1 MGKKTLITAFAALLA
16 FFGYLYF
23 SRPAAYV
30 AEVRA
35 GRAVK
40 AVPGSITVQAEY
52 EMQLRSD
59 LGGRVLRSFIE
70 KGQHVS
76 EGDVLCELDTGDLR
90 LDIERIENEYETAKR
105 RLAVGSA
112 VELQLATSAENLAEF
127 ERLNRAGRYADS
139 ELTKRRR
146 EHAQVEQRAALEK
159 VNNAQTLASYENT
172 LRQRQRQ
179 LEKMTLRAPFDG
191 VVSQV
196 YARAGDLIGGGASIA
211 TLISTSRTV
220 EAKISEEDFADIR
233 VGQKVNA
240 RFLPYGAALYDGTV
254 SKILPTADPT
264 TQRYIV
270 ELEVEIDP
278 ARLVPGITG
287 EVTIVV
293 GEREAKALIPR
304 RALFGSSVYVV
315 REGRVELRSV
325 SVGYVSLTTVEIT
338 KGLEAGEQVIVEALD
353 QFREG
358 QRVRPVLPDLQGR

>member
-1 MGKKTLITAFAALLA
+1 MGKKTLIAAFAALLVV
-16 FFGYLYF
+16 FGYLYF

-76 EGDVLCELDTGDLR
+76 EGDILCELDRGDL
-90 LDIERIENEYETAKR
+90 LIEIERIENEYETAKR

-127 ERLNRAGRYADS
+127 ERLNRAGRYADA

-159 VNNAQTLASYENT
+159 VNNEQTLASYENT

-196 YARAGDLIGGGASIA
+196 YARAGDLIGGGASVA
-211 TLISTSRTV
+211 ALISTSRTV

-233 VGQKVNA
+233 VGQKVSA
-240 RFLPYGAALYDGTV
+240 RFLPYGNTLYDGTV

-293 GEREAKALIPR
+293 GEREAQALIPR
-304 RALFGSSVYVV
+304 RALFGNAVYVV
-315 REGRVELRSV
+315 RDGRVELRPV
-325 SVGYVSLTTVEIT
+325 NVGYVSLTTVEIT

-358 QRVRPVLPDLQGR
+358 QRVRPVLADSQGR

>member
-1 MGKKTLITAFAALLA
+1 MPKKLLLAVLGALLA
-16 FFGYLYF
+16 IGAYF
-23 SRPAAYV
+23 YFARPVAYV

-52 EMQLRSD
+52 EMQLRSE
-59 LGGRVLRSFIE
+59 LGGRVLRSHLE
-70 KGQHVS
+70 KGQRVS
-76 EGDVLCELDTGDLR
+76 EGDVLIELDTGDLR
-90 LDIERIENEYETAKR
+90 LEIERIENEYETAKK

-112 VELQLATSAENLAEF
+112 VELQLATSADTLAEF
-127 ERLNRAGRYADS
+127 ERLNRAGRYADV

-159 VNNAQTLASYENT
+159 VNNAQTLSSYETT

-179 LEKMTLRAPFDG
+179 LEKMTVRAPFDG

-196 YARAGDLIGGGASIA
+196 YARAGDLIGGSASVA

-220 EAKISEEDFADIR
+220 EAKISEEDFADIQL
-233 VGQKVNA
+233 GQTVSA
-240 RFLPYGAALYDGTV
+240 RFLPYGYRLYDGSV
-254 SKILPTADPT
+254 SKILPTADPA

-270 ELEVEIDP
+270 ELDIKIDP
-278 ARLVPGITG
+278 VLLVPGITG

-293 GEREAKALIPR
+293 GEREAQALIPR
-304 RALFGSSVYVV
+304 RALFGNSVYVV
-315 REGRVELRSV
+315 RDGRVVLRPV
-325 SVGYVSLTTVEIT
+325 TVGYVSLTTVEIT
-338 KGLEAGEQVIVEALD
+338 SGLAAGEQVIVEALD

-358 QRVRPVLPDLQGR
+358 QRVRPVLADAAQN